1 MSISQLA
8 GRLVHGGG
16 LRGDAQMTFALG
28 KGEQDKRNGD
38 CMDLVLTRGI
48 ASKF

>member
-1 MSISQLA
+1 MSISKLA

-16 LRGDAQMTFALG
+16 QRGDAQMTFALG

-38 CMDLVLTRGI
+38 CMDLVLTWGI